1 MKNFR
6 IEAIIL
12 AVGLLLLGVFIEKGF
27 SKFAEKD
34 RSVTVKGLAEMEVP
48 ANKVTWPLVYKSLGN
63 DLGRLYDDIKRS
75 NQTITGFLKEKG
87 LTEQE
92 ISINAPEII
101 DLAAERYTNNPTP
114 ANRYNVT
121 TVITVTSDKVDL
133 IRGLISEQG
142 ELLKRGIAI
151 TSGEYQYRVQYEYTD
166 LNKVKPQMIEEATKN
181 AREAAEKF
189 AKDSGSQLGKI
200 RQANQGQFS
209 ITDRDPNTPYIK
221 KIRVV
226 TTIDYSLENS
236 KNPKSGKRIPL
247 RAVSRIFCFSFC
259 RKKTTKYFN
268 IQYFIIP
275 LQPIY
280 INNIKSNTIS
290 YLNNNFLFNGKLK
303 EHCSY

>member
-133 IRGLISEQG
+133 IRDLISEQG

-226 TTIDYSLENS
+226 TTIDYSLEN
-236 KNPKSGKRIPL
+236 
-247 RAVSRIFCFSFC
+247 
-259 RKKTTKYFN
+259 
-268 IQYFIIP
+268 
-275 LQPIY
+275 
-280 INNIKSNTIS
+280 
-290 YLNNNFLFNGKLK
+290 
-303 EHCSY
+303 